1 VKALYDHH
9 EAAGKPSDGPTDALL
24 ESLMAD
30 WLAEIEGTNFDPARA
45 AICIAHWLEFFELE
59 RAAGRIVSGPRV
71 SQVDRQLCRRYQNW
85 RFAQPGRKGLNISG
99 ATISREM
106 AALRAALNLAEHDKK
121 ISRAPFVPDVPPNKR
136 SAPKDLIYS
145 FEEVAKLIEAA
156 ARLPERRHVLHFII
170 ILLSTHGRV
179 EAVLDLDA
187 DTQVANGCINFL
199 APGTVQTKKRR
210 SIVRMSPTLESWMI
224 GMAGKAIEYR
234 TVKWVNDEAQLICR
248 PTASIKTAFEA
259 CLIEAGICDAVA
271 KMTKSK
277 SGQTKKVMVMKG
289 RGGPNTLR
297 HTIATFLHVFGI
309 PESQIDVA
317 AGHAPIGT
325 NKKNYRHLRPEYLTE
340 FCLGIERFWSEVGKF
355 TGVYLLPLCYP
366 KLTVDEASRN
376 RNQ

>member
-1 VKALYDHH
+1 
-9 EAAGKPSDGPTDALL
+9 
-24 ESLMAD
+24 
-30 WLAEIEGTNFDPARA
+30 
-45 AICIAHWLEFFELE
+45 
-59 RAAGRIVSGPRV
+59 
-71 SQVDRQLCRRYQNW
+71 
-85 RFAQPGRKGLNISG
+85 
-99 ATISREM
+99 
-106 AALRAALNLAEHDKK
+106 
-121 ISRAPFVPDVPPNKR
+121 
-136 SAPKDLIYS
+136 
-145 FEEVAKLIEAA
+145 
-156 ARLPERRHVLHFII
+156 
-170 ILLSTHGRV
+170 
-179 EAVLDLDA
+179 
-187 DTQVANGCINFL
+187 
-199 APGTVQTKKRR
+199 
-210 SIVRMSPTLESWMI
+210 MI

-234 TVKWVNDEAQLICR
+234 TVKWVNDEPQLICR

-271 KMTKSK
+271 KLIKSK
-277 SGQTKKVMVMKG
+277 SGETTKVMVLRG

-355 TGVYLLPLCYP
+355 TGVHLLPLCYP